1 MHMIKNLIS
10 SHPAF
15 ARQNRIGT
23 PGWSIPNI
31 ATPITLAISSTNAHI
46 LRDLGINLANN
57 ESARNTDKGDNRI
70 VMSSTSKHRSIN
82 LNLEHASN
90 CLVLIDDFAEF
101 NINLSFRGSNHI
113 LVLGAVSSMWM
124 DFIFY
129 GSSCGIYVGSGT
141 TCNSGL
147 IFSFGDSN
155 SIQIGDD
162 CMLANAIDIRNSDGH
177 AIIDLENATRINRE
191 SPIIVGPHVWLGERS
206 VIRKGVEIGAGSI
219 LGGNS
224 IATKSLPPR
233 SAAAGTPATVI
244 RSNVSWTRN
253 ENPDRPA
260 VEALKETLGTI
271 SPSHRS
277 NPRIPCP
284 PTAESPPH
292 QPISQ
297 ASISPY
303 TSFLTDQSNFLHLG
317 ATPNQGYRIGHIATR
332 ATIGT
337 HILERSRQAMA
348 RSRHTARSDVVSLR
362 IIYSNWYVDYQ
373 SGWEVASSQDAFVA
387 ASIEYP
393 PGVLHQVTWEREKI
407 GRIPAGN
414 DLISDEIF
422 VKIRRGSTFF
432 VRTWMS
438 CESGIICTNKWK
450 ISDNLHGDY
459 FSASDGTVEDLTM
472 KTVEL
477 RGVETEFGIAPTALV
492 SATRCPSAFI
502 AGDSRA
508 GGLGDLFDGLHGDKG
523 EVARSIG
530 PRYGYINAGVAG
542 DWLHHASRNFDRRRK
557 VARFCSHVILNYGI
571 NDLYNGRNANDV
583 LSDLKLLQ
591 QQFEDL
597 FIIQTTLTP
606 VSISTDGWSS
616 ERNQSPH
623 MCDANRLAFNEAIR
637 AGFSLAHAHVD
648 NASAVESAT
657 SSGIWLVGQMGQR
670 LTDDGLHPN
679 LQGYRTCQLANAI
692 HFQNLMGQVVP

>member
-1 MHMIKNLIS
+1 MIQNLIS

-15 ARQNRIGT
+15 ARENRIGT
-23 PGWSIPNI
+23 PGWSLPSIT
-31 ATPITLAISSTNAHI
+31 TPSTFAISSANVSI
-46 LRDLGINLANN
+46 LRDLGVRLANN
-57 ESARNTDKGDNRI
+57 ESASDPAKGDNRI
-70 VMSSTSKHRSIN
+70 VMSSAPKHRSIN
-82 LNLEHASN
+82 LSLEHASN

-113 LVLGAVSSMWM
+113 LVLGAVSSMWL

-129 GSSCGIYVGSGT
+129 GSSCGTFVGSGT
-141 TCNSGL
+141 TCNSGI

-177 AIIDLENATRINRE
+177 AIVDLDNANRINRE
-191 SPIIVGPHVWLGERS
+191 SPIIIGPHVWLGERS

-233 SAAAGTPATVI
+233 SAAAGAPATVI
-244 RSNVSWTRN
+244 RSNVSWTRD

-260 VEALKETLGTI
+260 IEALKERLETI
-271 SPSHRS
+271 RPSHRFS
-277 NPRIPCP
+277 SRIPFP
-284 PTAESPPH
+284 PAAESPPH

-297 ASISPY
+297 ASIPQH
-303 TSFLTDQSNFLHLG
+303 TSFLADQSNYHLLG

-348 RSRHTARSDVVSLR
+348 RSRHTARSDIVSLR

-373 SGWEVASSQDAFVA
+373 LGCEMASAQDAFVA

-393 PGVLHQVTWEREKI
+393 PGVFHQATWDREKI
-407 GRIPAGN
+407 GRIPVGD
-414 DLISDEIF
+414 DLVSDEIF

-432 VRTWMS
+432 VRTWMN
-438 CESGIICTNKWK
+438 CESGIICADKWK
-450 ISDNLHGDY
+450 ISDSLHGDY
-459 FSASDGTVEDLTM
+459 FSASDVTIEDLTM

-477 RGVETEFGIAPTALV
+477 RGAATEFGIAPTALV
-492 SATRCPSAFI
+492 SATRHPSAFI

-523 EVARSIG
+523 EIARSIG

-557 VARFCSHVILNYGI
+557 LARFCSHVILNYGI
-571 NDLYNGRNANDV
+571 NDLYNGRKANDV

-591 QQFEDL
+591 QQFDGL
-597 FIIQTTLTP
+597 FVIQTTLAP
-606 VSISTDGWSS
+606 VSTSTDGWSS
-616 ERNQSPH
+616 ENNQTPH
-623 MCDANRLAFNEAIR
+623 MCDANRIAFNQAIR

-648 NASAVESAT
+648 NASAVESARN
-657 SSGIWLVGQMGQR
+657 SGIWSVGQMSQR

-679 LQGYRTCQLANAI
+679 LHGYLTCQLANAI
-692 HFQNLMGQVVP
+692 HFQSLIGQVAP